1 MHDKLRHLHDPR
13 TIWKQKKNSNF
24 EGNLQISETKY
35 KKEQIF
41 KRNPSQITL
50 NYLSTM
56 LNLHKFNIKSY
67 RKINNKILTKI
78 NLKDYYKSL
87 IKRKNSN
94 NIIPETNILI

>member
-1 MHDKLRHLHDPR
+1 MINLDIYMIPEQSGSKKKIAILKA
-13 TIWKQKKNSNF
+13 IYKFQKQN
-24 EGNLQISETKY
+24 I

-87 IKRKNSN
+87 KKRKNSN